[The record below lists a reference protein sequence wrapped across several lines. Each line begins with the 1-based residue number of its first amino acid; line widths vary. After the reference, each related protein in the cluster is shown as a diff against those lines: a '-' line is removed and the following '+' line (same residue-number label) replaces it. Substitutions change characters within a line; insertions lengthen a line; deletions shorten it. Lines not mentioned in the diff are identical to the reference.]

1 MNFEDDID
9 TQIAKKL
16 KDSNEQ
22 ENEGG
27 KMQLPAILKHSP
39 VQNENKNKV

>member
-16 KDSNEQ
+16 KANEQ
-22 ENEGG
+22 ENEGQMNK
-27 KMQLPAILKHSP
+27 KMKEEKCNYQPY
-39 VQNENKNKV
+39 